1 MKGILLVSHG
11 QMAPGMKDSLSMFF
25 GQDIPQLDTLSL
37 TMSMGA
43 DEFGAALKEKIDALN
58 TGDGVLVF
66 ADVLGGTPFNQAAM
80 LLGDDV
86 DLITGMNLG
95 MLMDYLGTREYEEFV
110 AADLVEKGKAAI
122 VDAKALFS
130 SNNEEEDDD

>member
-1 MKGILLVSHG
+1 MKGVLLISHG
-11 QMAPGMKDSLSMFF
+11 QMAPGMKDSLTMFF
-25 GQDIPQLDTLSL
+25 GKDIPQLETLSL

-43 DEFGAALKEKIDALN
+43 DEFGAALREKIAEVDS
-58 TGDGVLVF
+58 GEGVVVF

-80 LLGDDV
+80 LLNENV

-95 MLMDYLGTREYEEFV
+95 MLMDYLGTREFEEFV
-110 AADLVEKGKAAI
+110 AADLVEKGKAAV

-130 SNNEEEDDD
+130 GSQDEEDDD